1 MLTKKHYTE
10 LAAVIAES
18 TQGAGD
24 RLSLEVALI
33 DWLEKNNPRFDRAKF
48 RATIAKFEK
57 SA

>member
-18 TQGAGD
+18 TKGSGC

-33 DWLEKNNPRFDRAKF
+33 DWLASNSPKFDRVKF
-48 RATIAKFEK
+48 RAAIAKFEK